1 MGATCGSGCLQL
13 GLPPDAYALS
23 VSVRPERSMV
33 VGDRVVRTI
42 TTEGRFDS
50 HPFSAGYMQTLTLQQ
65 RLEALGRLRDQ
76 PVPHVLTV
84 TRLCQCSFEA
94 PFLHGAVPLQDFG
107 LGPDA
112 SKLMHP
118 SARRL
123 DWPPATLTTLL
134 RELAQGLASLHEQG
148 LVHGDSALMNAMVD
162 VTDSG
167 PEALWVDLNSL
178 APATAGAVE
187 LEISAF
193 VQTCLWPALLDARH
207 QSASL
212 VRELV
217 EAIAI
222 GRGLLQTL
230 VEILGAPRADFKV
243 DDGRRLLFTRFRETK
258 RLTGGTLF
266 HKTNAKLTSALAPTY
281 FLDQTKSDQTARFYE
296 ALLRAERERQALLE
310 EERTRLHYHRFS
322 SELAE
327 LRSWTKEVE
336 AARDYHRQRA
346 DSAEAQLAEHVT
358 QLQGLQ
364 RWTKEVEAAR
374 DYHRQR
380 ADSAEAR
387 AKHSEQA
394 FEQLESDVVEL
405 VRSVHR
411 SRSKLLLCLRGLR
424 FAVREVC
431 RPGEGRRQM
440 RHLWL
445 ALRSPFTA
453 RARDIWGRGFSAE
466 WYLCRNL
473 DVAASGIPPSLHY
486 LMVGYREGREPS
498 PGFSGRSYLERNPD
512 VALAGLNPL
521 AHFAFSG
528 APPVPT

>member
-346 DSAEAQLAEHVT
+346 DSAEA
-358 QLQGLQ
+358 
-364 RWTKEVEAAR
+364 
-374 DYHRQR
+374 
-380 ADSAEAR
+380 R